1 MGRIVGIDLG
11 TTNSVVA
18 VLEGGRPQ
26 VIANAEGGRTT
37 PSVVGFSR
45 DQELLVGQLARRQ
58 LVLNPRNTFANLK
71 RFVGR
76 RWDELE
82 ESSLGVPYTVR
93 ANDQGNVRVVCPVT
107 EREYAP
113 EELVA
118 SILRKLVDDAATY
131 LGEAVEA
138 AVITVPA
145 YFDDAQRQATRDAGR
160 LAGIT
165 VERILNEP
173 TAAALAYGFDRSAVK
188 QVLVFDL
195 GGGTFDVSVLRIA
208 NGVFDV
214 KATSGDTQL
223 GGNDW
228 DRRIVDWVAN
238 GFFKEHGLDLRRD
251 RQALQRLTEAAEK
264 AKIELSGVQSTP
276 LSLPFIAT
284 GPEGPLH
291 IETSLERRGFEA
303 LCPDLLDRLLRP
315 VQRALRDSGLAAEDI
330 DDVVLVGGSTRMP
343 MVQEMVRTLI
353 PREPCQSVNP
363 DEVVAIGAAVQAG
376 ILTGELRDLMLN
388 DVTPLSL
395 GLETIGGV
403 MKVLIPRNTPIPV
416 RKSDLFSTSEA
427 NQNSVEIHVLQGE
440 RQMAPDNKSLG
451 RFRLSGIPP
460 APRGVPQVQ
469 VSFDIDANG
478 LLQVSATDR
487 TTGRQQS
494 VTIQGGSNLSEQEI
508 AALLAEA
515 ELKAVEDRRKR
526 TEIDRRNKAQTL
538 VAQAERRL
546 RDAALELG
554 PYGAERQQ
562 RSVEMAVRDVQ
573 DLLSAEDAAELE
585 LAVSQLQEALFGLN
599 RRLMSERR
607 AETGPLQGLK
617 NTLGSLKDELFAD
630 DDWDD
635 WDRGGRGDPWASSS
649 RSGGIG
655 GSGSGSWSGGG
666 GVGNGGVGSVGV
678 GSGGAA
684 SGRSAFGSGFFG
696 SGSFD
701 ATGYGSGGTRYEAT
715 SYGGG
720 GSGGGRTGGGSAGGA
735 YRGSDDGQGTSRGAD
750 DRRLGERERPERD
763 WGERGRS
770 ERDRL
775 DRERGESN
783 PDWRDNERDRGRS
796 SSLGGSRLG
805 GSTADLAAGASGLGN
820 SASNGG
826 WDRDSERERFSDRE
840 RAFNGDRD
848 SGRSNAGDRD
858 RSDDR
863 VDDRKGGR
871 SGDRING
878 RSGDRD
884 RDAGGEPGFDRQPAE
899 AARRPRSLPEEREA
913 DAPSRSEGRQRAD
926 QGEWSRPRPQE
937 LQDDPWSDG

>member
-26 VIANAEGGRTT
+26 VIASAEGGRTT
-37 PSVVGFSR
+37 PSVVGFSK

-76 RWDELE
+76 QWDELDE
-82 ESSLGVPYTVR
+82 GSLSVPYTVR
-93 ANDQGNVRVVCPVT
+93 ANDQGNVRVVCPAT

-118 SILRKLVDDAATY
+118 SILRKLCDDAATY
-131 LGEAVEA
+131 LVEPVEA

-145 YFDDAQRQATRDAGR
+145 YFNDAQRQATRDAGR
-160 LAGIT
+160 LAGIS

-173 TAAALAYGFDRSAVK
+173 TAAALAYGFDRSTVK
-188 QVLVFDL
+188 RVLVFDL

-208 NGVFDV
+208 QGVFDV

-228 DRRIVDWVAN
+228 DRRIVDWIAD
-238 GFFKEHGLDLRRD
+238 GFQKEHGVDLRRD

-276 LSLPFIAT
+276 ISLPFIAT
-284 GPEGPLH
+284 GDDGPLH
-291 IETSLERRGFEA
+291 IETTLERSTFES

-315 VQRALRDSGLAAEDI
+315 VQRALRDSGFAADDI

-343 MVQEMVRTLI
+343 MVQQMVRTLI
-353 PREPCQSVNP
+353 PLEPCQSVNP

-416 RKSDLFSTSEA
+416 RKSDVFSTSEA
-427 NQNSVEIHVLQGE
+427 NQSSVEIHVLQGE
-440 RQMAPDNKSLG
+440 RQMASDNKSLG

-494 VTIQGGSNLSEQEI
+494 VSIQGGSNLSEEEI
-508 AALLAEA
+508 AKLIEEA
-515 ELKAVEDRRKR
+515 EQKAAEDRRKR
-526 TEIDRRNKAQTL
+526 AAIDRRNKAQTL

-562 RSVEMAVRDVQ
+562 RAVEMALRDVQ
-573 DLLSAEDAAELE
+573 DLLSLEERGESDPGELD

-599 RRLMSERR
+599 RRILSERK
-607 AETGPLQGLK
+607 GDGNPLQGLK
-617 NTLGSLKDELFAD
+617 NTLGSIKDELFAD

-635 WDRGGRGDPWASSS
+635 WNRPGSDPWASPPP
-649 RSGGIG
+649 RRNPWIAGDLADRPRL
-655 GSGSGSWSGGG
+655 
-666 GVGNGGVGSVGV
+666 VPDERY
-678 GSGGAA
+678 GA
-684 SGRSAFGSGFFG
+684 GRE
-696 SGSFD
+696 D
-701 ATGYGSGGTRYEAT
+701 DIDRGYQRDRDYEPRY
-715 SYGGG
+715 
-720 GSGGGRTGGGSAGGA
+720 
-735 YRGSDDGQGTSRGAD
+735 GAD
-750 DRRLGERERPERD
+750 ERFAD
-763 WGERGRS
+763 TGFNRGRS
-770 ERDRL
+770 Y
-775 DRERGESN
+775 
-783 PDWRDNERDRGRS
+783 P
-796 SSLGGSRLG
+796 
-805 GSTADLAAGASGLGN
+805 
-820 SASNGG
+820 
-826 WDRDSERERFSDRE
+826 
-840 RAFNGDRD
+840 
-848 SGRSNAGDRD
+848 
-858 RSDDR
+858 
-863 VDDRKGGR
+863 
-871 SGDRING
+871 
-878 RSGDRD
+878 
-884 RDAGGEPGFDRQPAE
+884 
-899 AARRPRSLPEEREA
+899 
-913 DAPSRSEGRQRAD
+913 DAPSYRDEREEPLERRAAAVRRTPPPPSWDEG
-926 QGEWSRPRPQE
+926 
-937 LQDDPWSDG
+937 DPWGDV

>member
-1 MGRIVGIDLG
+1 MARSAGLNASREPGRERGRGPAAATARPAGSGLGRIVGIDLG

-26 VIANAEGGRTT
+26 VIASAEGGRTT
-37 PSVVGFSR
+37 PSVVGFNR
-45 DQELLVGQLARRQ
+45 DKELLVGQLARRQ
-58 LVLNPRNTFANLK
+58 LVLNPRNSFANLK
-71 RFVGR
+71 RYVGR
-76 RWDELE
+76 SWDELE
-82 ESSLGVPYTVR
+82 EGSLSVPYTIR
-93 ANDQGNVRVVCPVT
+93 ANDQGNVRVVCPAT

-118 SILRKLVDDAATY
+118 SILRKLVDDASTY
-131 LGEAVEA
+131 LGEPVEA

-145 YFDDAQRQATRDAGR
+145 YFNDAQRQATRDAGR
-160 LAGIT
+160 LAGIS

-173 TAAALAYGFDRSAVK
+173 TAAALAYGFDRSTVK
-188 QVLVFDL
+188 RVLVFDL
-195 GGGTFDVSVLRIA
+195 GGGTFDVSLLRIA

-228 DRRIVDWVAN
+228 DRRIVDWLADA
-238 GFFKEHGLDLRRD
+238 FQKEHGIDLRRD

-276 LSLPFIAT
+276 ISLPFIAT

-291 IETSLERRGFEA
+291 IETTLERRVFEG

-315 VQRALRDSGLAAEDI
+315 VQRALRDASLAADDI

-440 RQMAPDNKSLG
+440 RQMAEGNKSLG

-508 AALLAEA
+508 ETLLAEA
-515 ELKAVEDRRKR
+515 EAKAAEDRRKR
-526 TEIDRRNKAQTL
+526 AAIDRRNRAQTL
-538 VAQAERRL
+538 ITQAERRL

-562 RSVEMAVRDVQ
+562 RAVELAVRDVQ
-573 DLLSAEDAAELE
+573 DLLAQGDDAELE
-585 LAVSQLQEALFGLN
+585 LAVSQLQESLFGLN
-599 RRLMSERR
+599 RRLLQERR
-607 AETGPLQGLK
+607 AEAGPLQGLK
-617 NTLGSLKDELFAD
+617 NTLGSLKDELFSDD

-635 WDRGGRGDPWASSS
+635 WNQGSRSDPWASP
-649 RSGGIG
+649 RERGGMDRP
-655 GSGSGSWSGGG
+655 
-666 GVGNGGVGSVGV
+666 
-678 GSGGAA
+678 AE
-684 SGRSAFGSGFFG
+684 R
-696 SGSFD
+696 
-701 ATGYGSGGTRYEAT
+701 YGSGRFED
-715 SYGGG
+715 
-720 GSGGGRTGGGSAGGA
+720 RF
-735 YRGSDDGQGTSRGAD
+735 DSRFD
-750 DRRLGERERPERD
+750 DRRD
-763 WGERGRS
+763 
-770 ERDRL
+770 DRF
-775 DRERGESN
+775 G
-783 PDWRDNERDRGRS
+783 RDRGVERYDEE
-796 SSLGGSRLG
+796 RI
-805 GSTADLAAGASGLGN
+805 AGRGQRE
-820 SASNGG
+820 GG
-826 WDRDSERERFSDRE
+826 WERGGMSDWPEPR
-840 RAFNGDRD
+840 R
-848 SGRSNAGDRD
+848 
-858 RSDDR
+858 
-863 VDDRKGGR
+863 
-871 SGDRING
+871 
-878 RSGDRD
+878 
-884 RDAGGEPGFDRQPAE
+884 RDAEEPEPW
-899 AARRPRSLPEEREA
+899 S
-913 DAPSRSEGRQRAD
+913 DAPSRASWRSEAPPARWQDPQPGSWSDDAEGQGRDPGRRPPVSARREVEP
-926 QGEWSRPRPQE
+926 GRSRGFD
-937 LQDDPWSDG
+937 DDPWRDV

>member
-26 VIANAEGGRTT
+26 VIANAEGSRTT

-45 DQELLVGQLARRQ
+45 DSELLVGQLARRQ

-76 RWDELE
+76 QWDELE
-82 ESSLGVPYTVR
+82 DSSLSVPYTVR
-93 ANDQGNVRVVCPVT
+93 ANDTGSVRIVCPAR
-107 EREYAP
+107 EREFAP

-118 SILRKLVDDAATY
+118 SVLRKLVDDASTF
-131 LGEAVEA
+131 LGEPVEA

-145 YFDDAQRQATRDAGR
+145 YFNDAQRQATRDAGR
-160 LAGIT
+160 LAGIS

-173 TAAALAYGFDRSAVK
+173 TAAALAYGFDRSPAK
-188 QVLVFDL
+188 RVLVFDL
-195 GGGTFDVSVLRIA
+195 GGGTFDVSLLRIA

-228 DRRIVDWVAN
+228 DSRIVNWLAES
-238 GFFKEHGLDLRRD
+238 FQREHGQDLRRD

-264 AKIELSGVQSTP
+264 AKQELSGVTITP
-276 LSLPFIAT
+276 ISLPFIAT

-291 IETSLERRGFEA
+291 IETSLERRQFEA

-315 VQRALRDSGLAAEDI
+315 VQRALRDAGLSADAI

-403 MKVLIPRNTPIPV
+403 MKVLIPRNTAIPV
-416 RKSDLFSTSEA
+416 RRSDVFSTSEA

-440 RQMAPDNKSLG
+440 RQMAEGNKSLG

-478 LLQVSATDR
+478 MLQVSATDR

-494 VTIQGGSNLSEQEI
+494 VSIQGGSNLSEEEI
-508 AALLAEA
+508 QRLLAEA
-515 ELKAVEDRRKR
+515 ERKNVEDRRR
-526 TEIDRRNKAQTL
+526 RAEVDRRNRAQTL

-562 RSVEMAVRDVQ
+562 RSVELALRDVQ
-573 DLLSAEDAAELE
+573 DLLAEGDSADLE

-599 RRLMSERR
+599 RRLLSERK
-607 AETGPLQGLK
+607 ADAGPLQGLR
-617 NTLGSLKDELFAD
+617 NTLGTLKDELFAD

-635 WDRGGRGDPWASSS
+635 WDRAPRSDPWDTAP
-649 RSGGIG
+649 RRREEERWRDPGRRPQPE
-655 GSGSGSWSGGG
+655 SWSDGGTG
-666 GVGNGGVGSVGV
+666 RRTDPGFMDR
-678 GSGGAA
+678 GSGGQ
-684 SGRSAFGSGFFG
+684 
-696 SGSFD
+696 
-701 ATGYGSGGTRYEAT
+701 
-715 SYGGG
+715 
-720 GSGGGRTGGGSAGGA
+720 SAG
-735 YRGSDDGQGTSRGAD
+735 
-750 DRRLGERERPERD
+750 P
-763 WGERGRS
+763 
-770 ERDRL
+770 
-775 DRERGESN
+775 
-783 PDWRDNERDRGRS
+783 
-796 SSLGGSRLG
+796 
-805 GSTADLAAGASGLGN
+805 ST
-820 SASNGG
+820 
-826 WDRDSERERFSDRE
+826 RE
-840 RAFNGDRD
+840 RADTRRD
-848 SGRSNAGDRD
+848 AWADQAAEGWNEQPPRWEDPFVPPVRNRNPAEPEAWQPPTPAVD
-858 RSDDR
+858 RSR
-863 VDDRKGGR
+863 TRG
-871 SGDRING
+871 I
-878 RSGDRD
+878 
-884 RDAGGEPGFDRQPAE
+884 AAPA
-899 AARRPRSLPEEREA
+899 A
-913 DAPSRSEGRQRAD
+913 DPWG
-926 QGEWSRPRPQE
+926 
-937 LQDDPWSDG
+937 DDPTP

>member
-26 VIANAEGGRTT
+26 VIASAEGGRTT

-45 DQELLVGQLARRQ
+45 EGELLVGQLARRQ

-76 RWDELE
+76 QWEELDEG
-82 ESSLGVPYTVR
+82 SLAVPYTVR
-93 ANDQGNVRVVCPVT
+93 ANDQGNVRVVCPST

-118 SILRKLVDDAATY
+118 SILRKLCDDASTY

-145 YFDDAQRQATRDAGR
+145 YFNDAQRQATRDAGR
-160 LAGIT
+160 LAGIA

-173 TAAALAYGFDRSAVK
+173 TAAALAYGFDRSSVRR
-188 QVLVFDL
+188 VLVFDL

-208 NGVFDV
+208 QGVFDV

-228 DRRIVDWVAN
+228 DRRIVDWIADR
-238 GFFKEHGLDLRRD
+238 FQRDHDLDLRRD

-264 AKIELSGVQSTP
+264 AKIELSGVQTTP
-276 LSLPFIAT
+276 ISLPFIAT
-284 GPEGPLH
+284 GGDGPLH
-291 IETSLERRGFEA
+291 IETTLERGVFES

-330 DDVVLVGGSTRMP
+330 DDVVLVGGASRMP
-343 MVQEMVRTLI
+343 MVQQMVRTLI
-353 PREPCQSVNP
+353 PLEPCQSVNP

-395 GLETIGGV
+395 GLETVGGV

-416 RKSDLFSTSEA
+416 RRSDVFSTSEA
-427 NQNSVEIHVLQGE
+427 NQSSVEIHVLQGE
-440 RQMAPDNKSLG
+440 RQMAEGNKSLG

-494 VTIQGGSNLSEQEI
+494 VSIQGGSNLSEQEI
-508 AALLAEA
+508 ARLIEEA
-515 ELKAVEDRRKR
+515 EQKAAEDRRR
-526 TEIDRRNKAQTL
+526 RQAVDRRNRAQTL
-538 VAQAERRL
+538 AAQAERRL

-562 RSVEMAVRDVQ
+562 RSVEMALRDVQ
-573 DLLSAEDAAELE
+573 DLLALEQRGESDPGELD

-599 RRLMSERR
+599 RRILSERK
-607 AETGPLQGLK
+607 GDSNPLQGLK

-635 WDRGGRGDPWASSS
+635 WNRPGSDPWAAPPPRRGIGVADRGFADRDRWSPPDPRRPGGEERSETRSRNRDS
-649 RSGGIG
+649 RSD
-655 GSGSGSWSGGG
+655 
-666 GVGNGGVGSVGV
+666 
-678 GSGGAA
+678 
-684 SGRSAFGSGFFG
+684 R
-696 SGSFD
+696 
-701 ATGYGSGGTRYEAT
+701 EAWPPE
-715 SYGGG
+715 
-720 GSGGGRTGGGSAGGA
+720 
-735 YRGSDDGQGTSRGAD
+735 AD
-750 DRRLGERERPERD
+750 DAMAADPGFGRPR
-763 WGERGRS
+763 GERGR
-770 ERDRL
+770 EFRDGSDSR
-775 DRERGESN
+775 RPAS
-783 PDWRDNERDRGRS
+783 PGRS
-796 SSLGGSRLG
+796 
-805 GSTADLAAGASGLGN
+805 TPAPA
-820 SASNGG
+820 
-826 WDRDSERERFSDRE
+826 WDE
-840 RAFNGDRD
+840 
-848 SGRSNAGDRD
+848 
-858 RSDDR
+858 
-863 VDDRKGGR
+863 
-871 SGDRING
+871 
-878 RSGDRD
+878 
-884 RDAGGEPGFDRQPAE
+884 Q
-899 AARRPRSLPEEREA
+899 
-913 DAPSRSEGRQRAD
+913 
-926 QGEWSRPRPQE
+926 
-937 LQDDPWSDG
+937 DPWGDV

>member
-1 MGRIVGIDLG
+1 MARPGAGPVALGLSNPVPGGTDRQLARIVGIDLG

-26 VIANAEGGRTT
+26 VIASAEGSRTT
-37 PSVVGFSR
+37 PSVVGFSK

-58 LVLNPRNTFANLK
+58 LVLNPRNSFANLK

-76 RWDELE
+76 QWDELE
-82 ESSLGVPYTVR
+82 ESSLSVPYTVR
-93 ANDQGNVRVVCPVT
+93 ANDQGNVRVVCPAT

-118 SILRKLVDDAATY
+118 SILRKLVDDAGTY
-131 LGEAVEA
+131 LGEPVEA

-145 YFDDAQRQATRDAGR
+145 YFNDAQRQATRDAGR
-160 LAGIT
+160 LAGIN

-173 TAAALAYGFDRSAVK
+173 TAAALAYGFDRSTVK
-188 QVLVFDL
+188 RVLVFDL

-208 NGVFDV
+208 QGVFDV

-228 DRRIVDWVAN
+228 DRRIVDWLAD
-238 GFFKEHGLDLRRD
+238 GFQSEHSIDLRRD

-276 LSLPFIAT
+276 ISLPFIAT
-284 GPEGPLH
+284 GPDGPLH
-291 IETSLERRGFEA
+291 IETTLERSVFEG

-343 MVQEMVRTLI
+343 MVQQMVRTLV
-353 PREPCQSVNP
+353 PLEPCQSVNP

-416 RKSDLFSTSEA
+416 RKSDVFSTSEP
-427 NQNSVEIHVLQGE
+427 NQSSVEVHVLQGE
-440 RQMAPDNKSLG
+440 RQMAEGNKSLG

-494 VTIQGGSNLSEQEI
+494 VSIQGGSNLSESEI
-508 AALLAEA
+508 KQLIEEA
-515 ELKAVEDRRKR
+515 ERKASEDRRRKA
-526 TEIDRRNKAQTL
+526 EIDRRNRALTL

-562 RSVEMAVRDVQ
+562 RAVEVAMRDVQ
-573 DLLSAEDAAELE
+573 EQLNGDDLTDLDLS
-585 LAVSQLQEALFGLN
+585 VSQLQEALYGLN
-599 RRLMSERR
+599 RRLAKERSQDSN
-607 AETGPLQGLK
+607 PLQGLK

-635 WDRGGRGDPWASSS
+635 WDRGRSRDPWADSSWGGSSRGGLGYSGSAGYGNGLSERYDQPRYDQPRYEPSRFDQPRDNRFRDDQFSDDQYSDDQSSVDNRRWDRYRDDPSDRDPDRDLVSQRRTSRQDPFEGDPWAE
-649 RSGGIG
+649 
-655 GSGSGSWSGGG
+655 
-666 GVGNGGVGSVGV
+666 
-678 GSGGAA
+678 
-684 SGRSAFGSGFFG
+684 
-696 SGSFD
+696 D
-701 ATGYGSGGTRYEAT
+701 
-715 SYGGG
+715 
-720 GSGGGRTGGGSAGGA
+720 
-735 YRGSDDGQGTSRGAD
+735 
-750 DRRLGERERPERD
+750 
-763 WGERGRS
+763 
-770 ERDRL
+770 
-775 DRERGESN
+775 
-783 PDWRDNERDRGRS
+783 
-796 SSLGGSRLG
+796 
-805 GSTADLAAGASGLGN
+805 
-820 SASNGG
+820 
-826 WDRDSERERFSDRE
+826 
-840 RAFNGDRD
+840 
-848 SGRSNAGDRD
+848 
-858 RSDDR
+858 
-863 VDDRKGGR
+863 
-871 SGDRING
+871 
-878 RSGDRD
+878 
-884 RDAGGEPGFDRQPAE
+884 
-899 AARRPRSLPEEREA
+899 
-913 DAPSRSEGRQRAD
+913 
-926 QGEWSRPRPQE
+926 
-937 LQDDPWSDG
+937 